1 MTNWPDNDSR
11 DLTTG
16 GGKPSG
22 YAVTVRDLTR
32 RFGDFVAVDGISF
45 DVGQGEIFGFLGA
58 NGAGKTTT
66 IKMLT
71 GLLRPSSGEGTVGG
85 RDITREQKIIKT
97 RIGYMSQRFS
107 LYDDLKVEENLF
119 FFGGIYGL
127 SRTEISARI
136 NELDAVLNLSEI
148 RKRRTDS
155 LPLGYKQRLALGCA
169 ILHRPPI
176 LFLDEPTGGVDPI
189 ARRYFWDLISTMAA
203 AGTTVF
209 VTTHYMDEAEY
220 CHRLSIM
227 YKGRIVE
234 IDSPAAIKQKYN
246 QPSIQDVFIH
256 LVDR

>member
-1 MTNWPDNDSR
+1 MTCPERDNRPATDSNH
-11 DLTTG
+11 
-16 GGKPSG
+16 SG
-22 YAVTVRDLTR
+22 PAVTVRSLTR
-32 RFGDFVAVDGISF
+32 RFGDFVAVDGVSF
-45 DVGQGEIFGFLGA
+45 DVARGEIFGFLGA

-71 GLLRPSSGEGTVGG
+71 GLLRPSSGQGTVGG
-85 RDITREQKIIKT
+85 FDITRDQKIIKT

-107 LYDDLKVEENLF
+107 LYEDLKVEENLF

-127 SRTEISARI
+127 SRTGIIDRLD
-136 NELDAVLNLSEI
+136 ELETVLNLSAV

-155 LPLGYKQRLALGCA
+155 LPLGYKQRLALACA

-189 ARRYFWDLISTMAA
+189 ARRYFWDLISAMAG

-227 YKGRIVE
+227 YQGRIVE
-234 IDSPAAIKQKYN
+234 MDSPAAIKQKYN

>member
-1 MTNWPDNDSR
+1 MNPADNSSPSR
-11 DLTTG
+11 NF
-16 GGKPSG
+16 
-22 YAVTVRDLTR
+22 AVSVRNLTR
-32 RFGDFVAVDGISF
+32 RFGDFTAVDNISF

-71 GLLRPSSGEGTVGG
+71 GLLKPSSGIGTVGG
-85 RDITREQKIIKT
+85 WDVNREYEKIKT
-97 RIGYMSQRFS
+97 GIGYMSQRFS

-127 SRTEISARI
+127 SRAQIKNRI
-136 NELDAVLNLSEI
+136 EELDIALNISKMENF
-148 RKRRTDS
+148 KTVS
-155 LPLGYKQRLALGCA
+155 LPLGFKQRLALACA
-169 ILHRPPI
+169 ILHKPPI

-189 ARRYFWDLISTMAA
+189 ARRYFWDLISTLAA

-234 IDSPAAIKQKYN
+234 MDSPTEIKKKYN
-246 QPSIQDVFIH
+246 MASIQDVFIH